1 MNLLLDTRMWA
12 FQIAVNIYEKV
23 NIMDRYVKF
32 CKSRHN
38 ILLGCPTLQVGTLE
52 YYRKMESEKGLIADS
67 NEQGEKTIIPS
78 YDSKI
83 ADKHAREQLVAI
95 HADDTSRITME
106 QCIQEV
112 MCPNCYVYC
121 LTKIGENDEIPSGK
135 EYDED
140 YGSYF
145 IINDIKAFAYEL
157 AKLIMET
164 STLDIFCDAE
174 AINKLSI
181 PVIKQIRLEYIH
193 KPITYVDSK
202 KATIDQ
208 SRIKG
213 GSSLEDLYDRII
225 FTKDSKYKRQNEY
238 RILFVFVHPKYNK
251 ILPVKKD
258 PIIVD
263 ASPIKRYLSSQ

>member
-1 MNLLLDTRMWA
+1 
-12 FQIAVNIYEKV
+12 
-23 NIMDRYVKF
+23 MDRYVKF

-67 NEQGEKTIIPS
+67 NEQREKTIISS

-95 HADDTSRITME
+95 HADNTSRIIME
-106 QCIQEV
+106 QSIQEV

-121 LTKIGENDEIPSGK
+121 LAKIGENEGIPSGK
-135 EYDED
+135 EYNED
-140 YGSYF
+140 YDSCF
-145 IINDIKAFAYEL
+145 IINDIKAFADEL

-164 STLDIFCDAE
+164 STLDIFSDAE
-174 AINKLSI
+174 IVSKLSI
-181 PVIKQIRLEYIH
+181 PEIKQIGLEYIH

-202 KATIDQ
+202 RVIIDQ

-213 GSSLEDLYDRII
+213 GLSLENLHDRII
-225 FTKDSKYKRQNEY
+225 FTKENKYKHQNEY
-238 RILFVFVHPKYNK
+238 RIIFIFMQPKYK

-258 PIIVD
+258 PIIID
-263 ASPIKRYLSSQ
+263 ISPIKRYLISQ